1 MKGGKPCKIG
11 EYTLRVACVKSGF
24 EAGAKHVDTQIVF
37 FINREKVTCHFYNIT
52 LIILVNG
59 HVHLKL
65 ENLGPY
71 FHSKIDLN
79 LAEIN
84 HLNENTLE
92 ALGGKKVRHGSVRYK
107 GGSTFLCNSCDFA
120 AKTMVALAKHNRNE
134 HALSFT
140 TKFAVFSSPFPK
152 H

>member
-1 MKGGKPCKIG
+1 M
-11 EYTLRVACVKSGF
+11 
-24 EAGAKHVDTQIVF
+24 
-37 FINREKVTCHFYNIT
+37 TCHFYNTT

-65 ENLGPY
+65 ENLEPY

-92 ALGGKKVRHGSVRYK
+92 ALGGKKVRHGIK
-107 GGSTFLCNSCDFA
+107 E
-120 AKTMVALAKHNRNE
+120 ALHFCAIVVILRQK
-134 HALSFT
+134 LW
-140 TKFAVFSSPFPK
+140 
-152 H
+152 